1 MILRSITKHV
11 KDQNWF
17 AVFLDF
23 FIVVVGIL
31 IAFQI
36 TNWSEKREARERE
49 RQIIDR
55 LYTDFDALS
64 SDTQSRI
71 DFLNSIKDQIDEF
84 KQSIIDYPENAD
96 LQLMTDF
103 FQASF
108 SLPSYADQSD
118 TYEQLV
124 ASGGMSLLS
133 NDSLRVELAKHAT
146 LTADFEHQDL
156 AVREW
161 SRPYFTSLVRL
172 RELIDVMSI
181 DEAVSKAGS
190 KADLI
195 VAVGMYQGVF
205 NGHLSGHKTHLESI
219 INLRNMLQKE
229 QGK

>member
-1 MILRSITKHV
+1 MLLRSISKHL

-17 AVFLDF
+17 AVVLDF
-23 FIVVVGIL
+23 TIVVVGIL

-36 TNWSEKREARERE
+36 TNWSEKRETRERE

-55 LYTDFDALS
+55 LYTDFDVLS
-64 SDTQSRI
+64 IDTQSRI

-103 FQASF
+103 FQTSF
-108 SLPSYADQSD
+108 SLPDYADQSD

-124 ASGGMSLLS
+124 ASGDMSLLS
-133 NDSLRVELAKHAT
+133 NDSLRVELVKHAT
-146 LTADFEHQDL
+146 LTAYFEHQAL

-172 RELIDVMSI
+172 GELIEVMPI
-181 DEAVSKAGS
+181 D
-190 KADLI
+190 
-195 VAVGMYQGVF
+195 
-205 NGHLSGHKTHLESI
+205 
-219 INLRNMLQKE
+219 
-229 QGK
+229 